1 MSLQVKEEEMVAEE
15 AVEKVQVQEGE
26 EWVEVEEDV
35 VEGRGRRSCR

>member
-1 MSLQVKEEEMVAEE
+1 MVAEE

-35 VEGRGRRSCR
+35 VEGRWLRSCR